1 MRSAADST
9 PVRAKCSAIS
19 SARFY
24 YDDNIIQFMKILVS
38 FKSVPDPNEAT
49 LAGAAASAAK
59 SVINPFDEIAIEEAL
74 RIRERG
80 DAVEIVAVTIGAPA
94 VEEQVRAAL
103 AMGVDRAI
111 RIDDSR
117 ALDPYAVARILR
129 ALVEKEMPQ
138 VVIMGK
144 QAVDDDSNQVGQ
156 MLAALLGSPQA
167 TFVSKVEFL
176 DNKTRAR
183 CTRETD
189 AGLEVVAIDL
199 PAVITTDLRL
209 NQPRY
214 VSLPGLIKAR
224 RRPIETLTCNE
235 LRVEVRP
242 LTTVLSIANPPK
254 RAAGTRVDSVEE
266 LIAKLKQE
274 AKVL

>member
-1 MRSAADST
+1 
-9 PVRAKCSAIS
+9 
-19 SARFY
+19 
-24 YDDNIIQFMKILVS
+24 MKILVP
-38 FKSVPDPNEAT
+38 FKSVPDPGGT
-49 LAGAAASAAK
+49 TVPGAAVSAPKA
-59 SVINPFDEIAIEEAL
+59 VINPFDEIAIEEAL

-80 DAVEIVAVTIGAPA
+80 EATEIVGVTIGGPA
-94 VEEQVRAAL
+94 TDEQIRFAL
-103 AMGVDRAI
+103 AMGIDRAI

-129 ALVEKEMPQ
+129 ALVEKETPD

-156 MLAALLGSPQA
+156 MLAALLAWPQA
-167 TFVSKVEFL
+167 TFVSKIEFL

-189 AGLEVVAIDL
+189 DGLELVAINL
-199 PAVITTDLRL
+199 PGIITTDLRL
-209 NQPRY
+209 NEPRY

-224 RRPIETLTCNE
+224 RKTIEIVTGDQLS
-235 LRVEVRP
+235 VSVKP
-242 LTTVLSIANPPK
+242 LTIVLSTESPPR
-254 RAAGTRVDSVEE
+254 RAAGARVNSVEE
-266 LIAKLKQE
+266 LIAKLRNE

>member
-1 MRSAADST
+1 
-9 PVRAKCSAIS
+9 
-19 SARFY
+19 
-24 YDDNIIQFMKILVS
+24 MKILVP
-38 FKSVPDPNEAT
+38 FKSVHDPDDAVV
-49 LAGAAASAAK
+49 AGAAVSTAK

-80 DAVEIVAVTIGAPA
+80 EATEIVGATVGAPS
-94 VEEQVRAAL
+94 VDEQARAAL

-129 ALVEKEMPQ
+129 ALIAKEAPD

-156 MLAALLGSPQA
+156 MLAGLLSWPQA
-167 TFVSKVEFL
+167 TFVSKIEFL
-176 DNKTRAR
+176 GNKTRAR

-189 AGLEVVAIDL
+189 AGLEVVEVNL
-199 PAVITTDLRL
+199 PAIITTDLRL
-209 NQPRY
+209 NEPRY
-214 VSLPGLIKAR
+214 VSLPGLIRAR
-224 RRPIETLTCNE
+224 RKPVEVLTCDQLGIN
-235 LRVEVRP
+235 VRP
-242 LTTVLSIANPPK
+242 LTTVLSIARPARRP
-254 RAAGTRVDSVEE
+254 AGARVESVEE
-266 LIAKLKQE
+266 LITKLKQE

>member
-1 MRSAADST
+1 
-9 PVRAKCSAIS
+9 
-19 SARFY
+19 
-24 YDDNIIQFMKILVS
+24 MKILVS
-38 FKSVPDPNEAT
+38 FKSVSDPNDVAI
-49 LAGAAASAAK
+49 AGAVVSRPK

-80 DAVEIVAVTIGAPA
+80 EATEIVCVTIGAAA
-94 VEEQVRAAL
+94 VDEQIRAAL

-117 ALDPYAVARILR
+117 ALDPYSVARILV
-129 ALVEKEMPQ
+129 A
-138 VVIMGK
+138 VVTRETPHVMMMGK

-156 MLAALLGSPQA
+156 MLAGLLGWPQA
-167 TFVSKVEFL
+167 TFVSKIEFL

-189 AGLEVVAIDL
+189 AGLQILEVNL
-199 PAVITTDLRL
+199 PVVITTDLRL
-209 NQPRY
+209 NEPRY

-224 RRPIETLTCNE
+224 RKSIETLTCDR
-235 LRVEVRP
+235 LGVTVCP
-242 LTTVLSIANPPK
+242 LTTVLATAHPAK
-254 RAAGTRVDSVEE
+254 RAAGTRVESVEE
-266 LIAKLKQE
+266 LITKLKQE